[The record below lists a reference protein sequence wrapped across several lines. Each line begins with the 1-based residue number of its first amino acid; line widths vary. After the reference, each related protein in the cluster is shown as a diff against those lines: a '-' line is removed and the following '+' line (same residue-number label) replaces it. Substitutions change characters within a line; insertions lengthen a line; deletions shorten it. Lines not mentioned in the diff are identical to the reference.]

1 MRVAIEAASLASGT
15 GGLARY
21 TTQLSLALARAF
33 PEDRYALISDQPFP
47 LPDGAPPNLERAA
60 GPRGAIERRWWL
72 WGCEQAAAR
81 WGAEAVHGPDFAV
94 PYLARRPSV
103 MTVHDL
109 SPWMDPG
116 WHSTAAR
123 VRRRTPWLLRAGRAT
138 MVIVPAR
145 SVRRQVLERWRLE
158 PDRVVAIAEAAA
170 PWLLPVEA
178 AAGPPAP
185 TPYLLFL
192 GTLEPRKNLETL
204 VEAWRVVRRGL
215 AVDLVLAGRRRAD
228 GPLFAPEPGLR
239 LAGEVPDS
247 ELARLYSGAVA
258 LVYPSHYE
266 GFGLPVVEAMQ
277 CGAPVIASPAV
288 AEAAGDAACYFAGAN
303 DLAEAMR
310 RMASDAQW
318 RANWREKSLGRAA
331 EFSWERTARR
341 TREIYREAIERFGE
355 FAGCRGEN

>member
-81 WGAEAVHGPDFAV
+81 WGAEVIHGPDFAV

-109 SPWMDPG
+109 SPWMDPA
-116 WHSTAAR
+116 WHRAAAR
-123 VRRRTPWLLRAGRAT
+123 VRRRTPWLLRTHRAA
-138 MVIVPAR
+138 MVITPAE
-145 SVRRQVLERWRLE
+145 SVRRQALERWRLE

-178 AAGPPAP
+178 AADQPVR
-185 TPYLLFL
+185 TPYFLFL

-204 VEAWRVVRRGL
+204 VEAWRMVRRGL
-215 AVDLVLAGRRRAD
+215 DVDLVLAGRRRAD
-228 GPLFAPEPGLR
+228 GPAFAPEPGLR
-239 LAGEVPDS
+239 LAGEVADG
-247 ELARLYSGAVA
+247 ELAGLYSGAVA
-258 LVYPSHYE
+258 LVYPSRYE

-277 CGAPVIASPAV
+277 CGAPVIASLAV
-288 AEAAGDAACYFAGAN
+288 AEAAGDAACYFAGGN
-303 DLAEAMR
+303 ELAEAMR
-310 RMASDAQW
+310 RMASDAVW
-318 RANWREKSLGRAA
+318 RASWREKSLERASQFSWKRAA
-331 EFSWERTARR
+331 ER
-341 TREIYREAIERFGE
+341 TREVYREAIERFGK
-355 FAGCRGEN
+355 